1 MTNRNESRRPRAQAG
16 GLDTHAVICDHGRRR
31 VAPPL
36 VIRPE
41 GPGCARL
48 RALTLSHAVGVLR
61 LPQLRQIRQVDRV
74 RFTRYSTSIDIRF
87 PEPIASDVVRAH
99 APPRSGSDVKRMTL
113 NVQTAPVPLAYE
125 YPGVEFLVRLR
136 ATPAAGGCE
145 RRGKSD
151 RGR

>member
-61 LPQLRQIRQVDRV
+61 LSQLGEPWEVDRFRSP
-74 RFTRYSTSIDIRF
+74 RFSTSIDSA
-87 PEPIASDVVRAH
+87 EPVAEI
-99 APPRSGSDVKRMTL
+99 GG
-113 NVQTAPVPLAYE
+113 
-125 YPGVEFLVRLR
+125 GVG
-136 ATPAAGGCE
+136 PA
-145 RRGKSD
+145 
-151 RGR
+151 